1 MPEQGDPFTGTWRF
15 NAQLS
20 KLSTPSPRSWV
31 QEIIASP
38 DEVEV
43 HENIVRPDGSQTV
56 VTVLA
61 RFDGREYPA
70 SGSHAADTI
79 AYTRVDRNSI
89 LGTGR
94 KNGVITLTETVT
106 VSPASQNL
114 TLRYS
119 ILGGA
124 EEVANGVAVFEK
136 DA

>member
-1 MPEQGDPFTGTWRF
+1 MLEQDDPFTGTWRF

-20 KLSTPSPRSWV
+20 KLSTPAPRSWV
-31 QEIIASP
+31 QEIIVSP

-61 RFDGREYPA
+61 RFDGRECPV
-70 SGSHAADTI
+70 SGSNAADTI

-89 LGTGR
+89 IGTGR

-106 VSPASQNL
+106 ASPASQTL

-119 ILGGA
+119 ILDGA
-124 EEVANGVAVFEK
+124 QEVANGVAVFEK
-136 DA
+136 AA